1 MSNSNKS
8 IIRAP
13 LSDVIITAVSRLVDD
28 AQSETRDPSHSD
40 IEFCTNRTH
49 LQNGDPK
56 AHGQPVGK
64 AKRVRNILYWATDNA
79 PEDGEVFVARLVSL
93 VRGCGGFRPDSQ
105 NYVGSDS
112 INSAVVAIK
121 TEGYELAL
129 DGELSPTVLE
139 NLSGAE
145 LTEALESYIR
155 RARKGVTDAAL
166 LTGTG
171 KDLLEATAAH
181 VLQELWGTY
190 PERDNFPTLLG
201 QAFVAVGLATTQD
214 RPQPGEAPQRRLE
227 RVMYDLGLAINN
239 LRNKQGTGHGR
250 PWPSSVSDN
259 EARIATEL
267 MGAIA
272 ERLILG
278 YKSTK

>member
-13 LSDVIITAVSRLVDD
+13 LSDVIITAISRLVDD

-40 IEFCTNRTH
+40 IEFCANRAH
-49 LQNGDPK
+49 LQNGDPR
-56 AHGQPVGK
+56 ARGQSVGK

-79 PEDGEVFVARLVSL
+79 PEDGEIFVARLVSL
-93 VRGCGGFRPDSQ
+93 VKGCGGFRPDSQ
-105 NYVGSDS
+105 NYVGSDC
-112 INSAVVAIK
+112 INSAVEAFK

-166 LTGTG
+166 LTGTS

-181 VLQELWGTY
+181 VLQELYGTY
-190 PERDNFPTLLG
+190 SGRDNFPTLLG
-201 QAFVAVGLATTQD
+201 QAFVAVGLATTED
-214 RPQPGEAPQRRLE
+214 KPQPGESQQRRLE

-250 PWPSSVSDN
+250 PWPPSISDN

-267 MGAIA
+267 MGVIA

-278 YKSTK
+278 YKSMK